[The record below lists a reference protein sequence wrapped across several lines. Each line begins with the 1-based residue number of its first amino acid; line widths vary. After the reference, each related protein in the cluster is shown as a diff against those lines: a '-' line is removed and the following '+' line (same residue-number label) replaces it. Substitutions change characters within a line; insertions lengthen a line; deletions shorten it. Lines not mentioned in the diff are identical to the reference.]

1 MKRLLYFFI
10 LLCLSSLWVWAAGE
24 AEAAGSATRGKYLAA
39 RGTIVPPE
47 EVHINSYIA
56 GVDYKYALPSSS
68 IMDVSLYCGHRQVSI
83 HGQEEIIQIGI
94 QGGKTDFEDLPPMNL
109 AFVIDHSGSMSDAEK
124 LTWVKDAFGI
134 FIEKVRSVDY
144 VSLVIFD
151 DRAKVVFPATK
162 MNSNQKRMQFKR
174 AVRAIRPEGST
185 NIKEGLQLGCLEVV
199 KNLNREYTNRVLFLS
214 DGQDTCGN
222 SDQDI
227 LGVAEQFYA
236 QGVTISTIGVGQS
249 FDLDLMVKMARLG
262 GGSSRFISDREEME
276 ETFGSEL
283 DRMVVPLARNLEMTL
298 EFLVDVDV
306 LDTWGYE
313 NRRSGDTVQYYQR
326 TLHHGDYE
334 TILAHIR
341 IQPQRF
347 TGEMELARFTIR
359 YEDVYGNEFQSGP
372 HIIQAN
378 FVDMPFPVTG
388 FTDGMVLRSG
398 TMLHF
403 AQNLKT
409 VGELYYA
416 NKSPK
421 NLERA
426 MQLTSNTKKELVNAK
441 MRLDNRGFDEEI
453 KILDKYLEIL
463 GQEMQLAK
471 RRIDDIVDDVEIQPL
486 VPKRSLQNH
495 IDNLC
500 AEIALDLQLKARGMV
515 AVCSFAPQG
524 TNAQSITDLVSNM
537 AFAKIVRINTISLV
551 RQELLASTIRQQGF
565 TLPDLTDKLNAV
577 AVGRSLAADY
587 IMTGT
592 VMETA
597 NTYIIFSRL
606 LNVDS
611 SEVES
616 AAQVIVAKK

>member
-500 AEIALDLQLKARGMV
+500 AEIALDLQLKARGVV
-515 AVCSFAPQG
+515 AVCGFAPQG